1 MHLVGFVY
9 IITYEAWYTQRQNML
24 YIVNLQLM
32 GASYDQWEFQIHINF
47 YRNKTVNL
55 NISRFCKRKNL
66 HTFIELWR
74 KLRDICA
81 RPLRNRRLQV
91 VNLLFS
97 SCWHL
102 NILFKVYCLHSLQ
115 QILILKINEVI
126 STW

>member
-1 MHLVGFVY
+1 MHSLYIYICMFYNLFIHSTCFERYDLSKYVEWTRLLQNKYIYKRVHLVGFVY

-66 HTFIELWR
+66 HTFIEL
-74 KLRDICA
+74 
-81 RPLRNRRLQV
+81 
-91 VNLLFS
+91 
-97 SCWHL
+97 
-102 NILFKVYCLHSLQ
+102 
-115 QILILKINEVI
+115 
-126 STW
+126 